1 MKRFADIG
9 LFTSPSKPNRG
20 ASLSTMDFP
29 FPIAGPIVALIVL
42 VGSIAFLKLFDYLAA
57 QSVKRLLEMAGDSKN
72 S

>member
-1 MKRFADIG
+1 
-9 LFTSPSKPNRG
+9 
-20 ASLSTMDFP
+20 MDFP

-57 QSVKRLLEMAGDSKN
+57 QSVKRLLEIAGDSKN